1 MDTGGL
7 GSQGKGSGVPE
18 VRLSEEGCEEDQA
31 RMAKLGSEVVLSKKK
46 KKKKWFCRVS
56 FCLILGKGGLL
67 PPLHRGFPEV
77 LWDGHGTQSVQ

>member
-46 KKKKWFCRVS
+46 KEVVLSS
-56 FCLILGKGGLL
+56 FVLL
-67 PPLHRGFPEV
+67 DLRKRWPSSPAAPRL
-77 LWDGHGTQSVQ
+77 S

>member
-31 RMAKLGSEVVLSKKK
+31 RMAKLGSEVVLS
-46 KKKKWFCRVS
+46 S
-56 FCLILGKGGLL
+56 FVLL
-67 PPLHRGFPEV
+67 DIRKRWPSSPAAPRL
-77 LWDGHGTQSVQ
+77 S

>member
-46 KKKKWFCRVS
+46 KKKEVVLSS
-56 FCLILGKGGLL
+56 FVLL
-67 PPLHRGFPEV
+67 DLRKRWPSSPAAPRL
-77 LWDGHGTQSVQ
+77 S

>member
-31 RMAKLGSEVVLSKKK
+31 RMAKLGSEVVLS
-46 KKKKWFCRVS
+46 S
-56 FCLILGKGGLL
+56 FVLL
-67 PPLHRGFPEV
+67 DLRKRWPSSPAAPRL
-77 LWDGHGTQSVQ
+77 S